1 MRGLRHILSFVAASL
16 MLLLWGCS
24 GKKNVDTATDTAQR
38 NAESHPLP
46 DTLRVATLYSP
57 SSYFLFRDEE
67 MGYDYSLVKQFASDK
82 GMALDLTV
90 APSLAAMVELLDS
103 GMVDLLAYE
112 VPVTA
117 KYRRRT
123 VPCGPETFTHQV
135 LVQPRKGGEG
145 FITDETQL
153 VGRDVYV
160 EAHSKYLYRM
170 QNLNEELGGGVNIH
184 VIDRD
189 TIMAE
194 DLIEMVSEGEVP
206 LTVVDSDIARV
217 NKTYYPDLDISL
229 PLSFPQRSQWAV
241 ARGRSWLADS
251 VNGWLA
257 QESPRKRNAELLKR
271 YFELSKNT
279 EPYVVNIDF
288 SKGVISPYDAYFR
301 RYASAYGQDWRMLAA
316 QGYVESHFRNDLVS
330 WAGAR
335 GIMQLM
341 PVAMRGYGLTDATVT
356 DPELNIEAAAKIM
369 RDIDRSLS
377 KYVSDP
383 VERRKFSIAAYNSG
397 IGHIYDA
404 IALAGKHG
412 KDPALWEGNVE
423 TALMWKSN
431 PEYYTDPVCR
441 NGYFRG
447 RQTVEYVRK
456 VLDFYARASARIPS

>member
-1 MRGLRHILSFVAASL
+1 MRGVRHILPVMAALL
-16 MLLLWGCS
+16 MPLLWGCA
-24 GKKNVDTATDTAQR
+24 GKNGGDTQQKAAPE
-38 NAESHPLP
+38 AEVHPLP

-67 MGYDYSLVKQFASDK
+67 MGYDYSLVKQFADDK

-90 APSLAAMVELLDS
+90 APSLASMVELLDS
-103 GMVDLLAYE
+103 GKVDLLAYE

-117 KYRRRT
+117 EYRRKT
-123 VPCGPETFTHQV
+123 MPCGPETLTYQV
-135 LVQPRKGGEG
+135 LVQPRKGGED

-170 QNLNEELGGGVNIH
+170 QNLNDELGGGVNIH

-189 TIMAE
+189 TIVAE
-194 DLIEMVSEGEVP
+194 DLIEMVSEGEIP

-229 PLSFPQRSQWAV
+229 PLSFSQRSQWAV
-241 ARGRSWLADS
+241 SRKNKWLADS

-257 QESPRKRNAELLKR
+257 QEAPSKRNAELLKR
-271 YFELSKNT
+271 YFELSKISQ
-279 EPYVVNIDF
+279 PYVVNIDF
-288 SKGVISPYDAYFR
+288 SKGVISPYDAFFR
-301 RYASAYGQDWRMLAA
+301 KYASANGQDWRMLAA
-316 QGYVESHFRNDLVS
+316 QGYVESQFRNDLVS

-341 PVAMRGYGLTDATVT
+341 PVAMRGYGLNEATVT
-356 DPELNIEAAAKIM
+356 DPEKCIEAGAKIM
-369 RDIDRSLS
+369 RDLDRSLS

-383 VERRKFSIAAYNSG
+383 VERRKFCIAAYNSG

-404 IALAGKHG
+404 IALARKHG
-412 KDPALWEGNVE
+412 KDPAIWEGNVE

-431 PEYYTDPVCR
+431 PEYYSDPVCR

-456 VLDFYARASARIPS
+456 VMDFFSRASARIPA

>member
-1 MRGLRHILSFVAASL
+1 MRGVRHILPLMAALL
-16 MLLLWGCS
+16 MPLLWGCAAKS
-24 GKKNVDTATDTAQR
+24 GGDTQQKAAPE
-38 NAESHPLP
+38 AEVHPLP

-67 MGYDYSLVKQFASDK
+67 MGYDYSLMKQFADDK

-90 APSLAAMVELLDS
+90 APSLASMVELLDS
-103 GMVDLLAYE
+103 GKVDLLAYE

-117 KYRRRT
+117 EYRRKT
-123 VPCGPETFTHQV
+123 MPCGPETLTYQV

-160 EAHSKYLYRM
+160 EDHSKYLYRM
-170 QNLNEELGGGVNIH
+170 QNLNDELGGGVNIH

-189 TIMAE
+189 TIVAE
-194 DLIEMVSEGEVP
+194 DLIEMVSEGEIP

-229 PLSFPQRSQWAV
+229 PLSFSQRSQWAV
-241 ARGRSWLADS
+241 SRKNKWLADS

-257 QESPRKRNAELLKR
+257 QEAPSKRNAELLKR
-271 YFELSKNT
+271 YFELSKISQ
-279 EPYVVNIDF
+279 PYVVNIDF
-288 SKGVISPYDAYFR
+288 SKGEISPYDAFFR
-301 RYASAYGQDWRMLAA
+301 KYASANGQDWRMLAA
-316 QGYVESHFRNDLVS
+316 QGYVESQFRNDLVS

-341 PVAMRGYGLTDATVT
+341 PVAMRGYGLNEATVT
-356 DPELNIEAAAKIM
+356 DPEKCIEAGAKIM
-369 RDIDRSLS
+369 RDLDRSLS

-383 VERRKFSIAAYNSG
+383 VERRKFCIAAYNSG

-404 IALAGKHG
+404 IALARKHG
-412 KDPALWEGNVE
+412 KDPAIWEGNVE

-431 PEYYTDPVCR
+431 PEYYSDPVCR

-456 VLDFYARASARIPS
+456 VMDFFSRASARIPA